1 MIQVVVE
8 RENVNDEFVVI
19 RKIYRRDGEN
29 VVKDELILDIETSKT
44 VTEIHAPEAGI
55 LFVAVSEG
63 DEVEVGSILFKIGE
77 SKAVIKDTQHITN
90 DLPEK
95 GGANHAEIVFDSKK
109 ERKLS
114 QAAEL
119 IAKQLGVNL
128 DLIESRGW
136 ITASDVRA
144 AAAHTG
150 ASNASNRQPEL
161 TDPAEKATLTIASSK
176 PTQQA
181 IHRVPYREKRSTL
194 RKRIE
199 ARNLSRANSSGTTS
213 MIGIDLPIP
222 GARLVPAPFLF
233 QGSVSD
239 LIIFEAS
246 RLLRRYPELNS
257 LYIDERTVGH
267 FEEVNF
273 GITFDNGQNLKVLA
287 LQASDTATLVQ
298 VQEGFAH
305 LLELYESNG
314 PLDESVL
321 NSSTVTLSDLTRSP
335 ADFMLPLLNTDQS
348 LILGVTRRGPNG
360 FGLHAS
366 FDHRIS
372 EGLQVANFLG
382 ELRDRVQSHYRSTA
396 SVSTSGVLRCS
407 ACDKGMKAEL
417 ELGGRGLLRIALPD
431 GSNGFL
437 CRNCF
442 QGW

>member
-181 IHRVPYREKRSTL
+181 IHRVPYREKRS
-194 RKRIE
+194 
-199 ARNLSRANSSGTTS
+199 
-213 MIGIDLPIP
+213 
-222 GARLVPAPFLF
+222 
-233 QGSVSD
+233 
-239 LIIFEAS
+239 
-246 RLLRRYPELNS
+246 
-257 LYIDERTVGH
+257 
-267 FEEVNF
+267 
-273 GITFDNGQNLKVLA
+273 
-287 LQASDTATLVQ
+287 
-298 VQEGFAH
+298 
-305 LLELYESNG
+305 
-314 PLDESVL
+314 
-321 NSSTVTLSDLTRSP
+321 
-335 ADFMLPLLNTDQS
+335 
-348 LILGVTRRGPNG
+348 
-360 FGLHAS
+360 
-366 FDHRIS
+366 
-372 EGLQVANFLG
+372 
-382 ELRDRVQSHYRSTA
+382 RST
-396 SVSTSGVLRCS
+396 L
-407 ACDKGMKAEL
+407 
-417 ELGGRGLLRIALPD
+417 
-431 GSNGFL
+431 
-437 CRNCF
+437 
-442 QGW
+442 